1 MYGKYPSVISFDRLT
16 RPCSWEGSGISS
28 LKVTLV
34 SGRSL
39 GQGRSKVIGKFS
51 EEYFRSV
58 AVCELD
64 PEDIKS
70 LGISPGQNVII
81 TTKTGSVAVKYA
93 IASQSPRRGIIFMP
107 YGLWVNMLIPTET
120 YGTGMPSMKG
130 IEAEVAGAP
139 DEKLMDLRDLVKSL
153 AGGA

>member
-1 MYGKYPSVISFDRLT
+1 M
-16 RPCSWEGSGISS
+16 
-28 LKVTLV
+28 KVTLV

-51 EEYFRSV
+51 DEYIKNV

-70 LGISPGQNVII
+70 LGISPGQNVRI
-81 TTKTGSVAVKYA
+81 TTKIGSVVVRSA
-93 IASQSPRRGIIFMP
+93 IASQVSQRGIVFMP
-107 YGLWVNMLIPTET
+107 YGLWVNMLIPAET

-130 IEAEVAGAP
+130 IEAEVTAAP
-139 DEKLMDLRDLVKSL
+139 DEKLLDLRSMVESL
-153 AGGA
+153 ARGG

>member
-1 MYGKYPSVISFDRLT
+1 MSIA
-16 RPCSWEGSGISS
+16 EGAEISS

-51 EEYFRSV
+51 DEYLRNV

-70 LGISPGQNVII
+70 LGISPGQNVRL
-81 TTKTGSVAVKYA
+81 TTKTGSVVVRSA
-93 IASQSPRRGIIFMP
+93 IASQVSQRGIVFMP
-107 YGLWVNMLIPTET
+107 YGLWVNLLIPGET

-130 IEAEVAGAP
+130 IEAEVSPAP
-139 DEKLMDLRDLVKSL
+139 DEKLMDLRSLVQSL
-153 AGGA
+153 AKGE